1 MWGDWYCFEFDINNI
16 YYMLVIQKY
25 FFFVC
30 TFFGK
35 RCSADVFACKKAD
48 LSAWL
53 RLFFKK
59 KRTCT

>member
-25 FFFVC
+25 FFFVR

-35 RCSADVFACKKAD
+35 RCSAGVFAFKKAD

-53 RLFFKK
+53 RLFLK
-59 KRTCT
+59 